1 MSRVGELWGRRRPRL
16 AVYFCFNAV
25 NLAAAT
31 VQRLQEQPR
40 DRAIALYEPTRL
52 EAGSR
57 PAWVWGGGLG
67 WLPAGPLT
75 LLLLLLL
82 CRLGLVRRI
91 YIPHRRE
98 GGRLLAA
105 ILARVPQILLLD
117 DGLDQ
122 YRGEPRALRP
132 DQFPSGTPLYLFSD
146 AVAFRAPWCRHFAC
160 RELGLFPVA
169 AAQLPPGLTAASLL
183 IDAPGVELLWRQA
196 GAIPRPLLLLA
207 HPYPGKRRWQGTG
220 DLERLPG
227 CSAEELIQGFPDP
240 VAVGESFT
248 LIIGLTR
255 RDAAWPLWVG
265 LPATVDAHFRS
276 MVRALCACRSATVL
290 EEAPESQ
297 EMRRMG
303 QLAATDLPAETD
315 QQIDLEQ
322 RRDSEAATGVALR
335 SWSTRI
341 ES

>member
-1 MSRVGELWGRRRPRL
+1 MRMAVRLRRLGPAL
-16 AVYFCFNAV
+16 DVYFCFNAV

-40 DRAIALYEPTRL
+40 DWAIAFYEPTRL

-57 PAWVWGGGLG
+57 PVWVWGRGLG

-82 CRLGLVRRI
+82 CWLGLVRRI

-122 YRGEPRALRP
+122 YRDQPRALRP
-132 DQFPSGTPLYLFSD
+132 EQFSPGTPIYLFSD
-146 AVAFRAPWCRHFAC
+146 AVAFRAPWCRHFVC
-160 RELGLFPVA
+160 RELGPFPVA
-169 AAQLPPGLTAASLL
+169 ATQLPPDLVAAGLL
-183 IDAPGVELLWRQA
+183 IDSPGVELLWRQP
-196 GAIPRPLLLLA
+196 GASPRPLLLLS
-207 HPYPGKRRWQGTG
+207 HPYPGKRRWHGEV
-220 DLERLPG
+220 DLERFPG
-227 CSAEELIQGFPDP
+227 CSAEGLIQGFPNP
-240 VAVGESFT
+240 VAIGESFT

-265 LPATVDAHFRS
+265 LPATVDDHFRS
-276 MVRALCACRSATVL
+276 MVRVLCARRSATVL
-290 EEAPESQ
+290 EEASGSQ
-297 EMRRMG
+297 EIGATGNHTVVQPAMG
-303 QLAATDLPAETD
+303 MEAESLAA
-315 QQIDLEQ
+315 
-322 RRDSEAATGVALR
+322 
-335 SWSTRI
+335 RI

>member
-1 MSRVGELWGRRRPRL
+1 MAGGLLRRRRPAV

-40 DRAIALYEPTRL
+40 DWAIAFYEPTRL

-57 PAWVWGGGLG
+57 PAWVWGRGLG

-82 CRLGLVRRI
+82 CWLGLVRRI

-105 ILARVPQILLLD
+105 ILVRVPQILLLD

-122 YRGEPRALRP
+122 YRAEPRALRP
-132 DQFPSGTPLYLFSD
+132 EQFSPGTPLYLFSD
-146 AVAFRAPWCRHFAC
+146 AVAFRAPWCHHFAC

-169 AAQLPPGLTAASLL
+169 AAQPPPGLSVASLL
-183 IDAPGVELLWRQA
+183 IDSPGVELLWRQP
-196 GAIPRPLLLLA
+196 GAIPRPLLLLS
-207 HPYPGKRRWQGTG
+207 HPYPGKRRWPGEG
-220 DLERLPG
+220 DLERFPG
-227 CSAEELIQGFPDP
+227 CSAEGLIQGFPGP
-240 VAVGESFT
+240 VAIGESFT

-255 RDAAWPLWVG
+255 REAAWPLWVG
-265 LPATVDAHFRS
+265 LPATVDDHFRS

-290 EEAPESQ
+290 IEAPDSQ
-297 EMRRMG
+297 EVTI
-303 QLAATDLPAETD
+303 AAELIVGDQHHGKEQESLPS
-315 QQIDLEQ
+315 
-322 RRDSEAATGVALR
+322 RV
-335 SWSTRI
+335 